1 MEQPVISVGI
11 LTNNEIKFEFH
22 GDYFVNQTKQIVN
35 GRFKATIQNKVITV
49 ETENQI
55 LTSADEIIFTPTDFN
70 SATFVLRDVII
81 GIGFHWEEKEK
92 QSFQGQLKLI
102 KQDDKLHAINIIPVE
117 NYLESVICSEM
128 RATSSMELLKAHAI
142 VSRSW
147 LLAQL
152 EKNKELK
159 EKSVNYVTTLQTDEE
174 LIKWWDREDHKLFD
188 VCADDHCQRYQ
199 GIAKIYTEAAKNAVN
214 DTAGIV
220 ITNKGK
226 VCDARFSKC
235 CGGISENF
243 DLVWEPEFKD
253 YLQAVV
259 DWKHTPDE
267 FELDLTNEDAAT
279 KWILDTPP
287 AFCNT
292 DDESALS
299 QVLQEYDKNTTPD
312 FYRWEVKYTQE
323 EISQLI
329 NKKIDIDFGNIID
342 LIPVERGKS
351 GRLIKLKIVGTKKT
365 LTIGKELLIRK
376 ALSPTH
382 LFSSAFVVFK
392 KYNSDNNV
400 PSEFIIKGAGWGHGV
415 GLCQIGAAMM
425 AEMGYKFDE
434 ILYHYFKNIRIEKI
448 Y

>member
-434 ILYHYFKNIRIEKI
+434 ILYHYFKNIKIEKI

>member
-434 ILYHYFKNIRIEKI
+434 ILYHYFKNIKTEKI

>member
-199 GIAKIYTEAAKNAVN
+199 GIAKIYTEAAKKAVN

-434 ILYHYFKNIRIEKI
+434 ILYHYFKNIKIEKI